1 MNRKGGSLSESHS
14 WDVVI
19 LLTVQQL
26 TIYHKLVHP
35 CMRTVW
41 AINIRR
47 SFYSAASGRVIT
59 PRCRHIGGNWAPGW
73 RIHKPSNS
81 AHYILTEFMGWFFC
95 AIFIL
100 FSNGLAHSKV
110 LLIDDKRQALSI
122 HTFGL
127 RGLVT

>member
-1 MNRKGGSLSESHS
+1 MNRKGGSLSKSHS
-14 WDVVI
+14 WDV
-19 LLTVQQL
+19 LTGHFVHRST
-26 TIYHKLVHP
+26 TINLIHP

-47 SFYSAASGRVIT
+47 SFYSAASSRVIT

-110 LLIDDKRQALSI
+110 LLIDDKR
-122 HTFGL
+122 
-127 RGLVT
+127 